1 LKKLWGHRT
10 FVTGGIEYHFIKCHF
25 GILAHRENRIID
37 KQQADRTIGTG
48 FKLIAL
54 IKGIAGFKLI
64 LAPIRVNNG
73 YAAFTVSALP
83 MGGALGCA
91 GDCLVHVMPTF
102 VLRA

>member
-37 KQQADRTIGTG
+37 KQQADRTTGTG

-64 LAPIRVNNG
+64 LDPIRANNG
-73 YAAFTVSALP
+73 YAAFDGFCFTD
-83 MGGALGCA
+83 GGCLGMCRGLLGSCHA
-91 GDCLVHVMPTF
+91 YLCF
-102 VLRA
+102 